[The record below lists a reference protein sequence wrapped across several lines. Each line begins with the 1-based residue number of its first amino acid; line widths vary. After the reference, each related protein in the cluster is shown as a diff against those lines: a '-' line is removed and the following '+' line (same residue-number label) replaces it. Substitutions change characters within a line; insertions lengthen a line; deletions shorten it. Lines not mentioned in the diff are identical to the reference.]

1 MWSTPTDWTQFETAA
16 SSNTGVI
23 QFIGQETMKER
34 VEPFINADTFPHML
48 LTGEPGLGKSQF
60 AQWVAISREIE
71 SQILTAPINKAD
83 LDVALWKPFVILDEA
98 HKQKDSTW
106 LFRLMEAHEY
116 TFIATTNMP
125 EKMDDAFRSRF
136 VMQLRIAP
144 YTVEDM
150 AKIAFYYSYGECD
163 DEAALSVFAAAS
175 AGNPRQARRIMD
187 TARALNSFDPEEVLS
202 TIRVT
207 ADGVTEEHIAYLTLL
222 NKHDRPLGVSYIA
235 TMLYIDEKTIKY
247 LERLLTDMDLVEL
260 SASGRKLTGRGRA
273 YVHLLEER
281 GLI

>member
-1 MWSTPTDWTQFETAA
+1 MWSTPTDWSRFETA
-16 SSNTGVI
+16 SSNTGIV

-34 VEPFINADTFPHML
+34 VVPFLEAEYFPHTL

-60 AQWVAISREIE
+60 ARWIAVSRN
-71 SQILTAPINKAD
+71 QGHQVQTAPITQSD
-83 LDVALWKPFVILDEA
+83 LDVDLWKPFVILDEA
-98 HKQKDSTW
+98 HKQRDSTW
-106 LFRLMEAHEY
+106 MFRLMNEHRF

-125 EKMDDAFRSRF
+125 EKIDDAFRSRF

-150 AKIAFYYSYGECD
+150 KKIIEFYSYGGLED
-163 DEAALSVFAAAS
+163 DDDITLFATAT

-187 TARALNSFDPEEVLS
+187 TARALNDFDPEQVLS

-207 ADGVTEEHIAYLTLL
+207 ADGATEEHIAYLELL
-222 NKHDRPLGVSYIA
+222 SKHDRPLGVSYVA

-247 LERLLTDMDLVEL
+247 LERLLIEMDLVQL
-260 SASGRKLTGRGRA
+260 TSSGRKLTGRGRA

-281 GLI
+281 GLL